1 MSKEPMKGKSS
12 ENISKLI
19 SIGKKTSSFDDD
31 EPQTMLEVKEN
42 ERFFWKK
49 KIQIDSYK
57 VDLEK
62 AVSSV
67 WGLSISHLYYQG

>member
-42 ERFFWKK
+42 ERFF
-49 KIQIDSYK
+49 
-57 VDLEK
+57 
-62 AVSSV
+62 
-67 WGLSISHLYYQG
+67 